1 MELVVVSFGRN
12 STNNSLRRRDKLPPS
27 IYIKILGVKR
37 SKMEKERVKI
47 ISQHNGPVSVI
58 VPELRF
64 SREWMSKGATIP
76 VERETLEELMY
87 DPGFKYMIDTG
98 MLYIEDMQVKKDLGI
113 EPEDAEEP
121 VNIIILTD
129 KEKERMMTVLPFV
142 EFKVKLKTLNYEQL
156 QDLADFAIRHELSDF
171 RKAEEIKKACGKD
184 IINAIRLN
192 REDKED

>member
-1 MELVVVSFGRN
+1 
-12 STNNSLRRRDKLPPS
+12 
-27 IYIKILGVKR
+27 
-37 SKMEKERVKI
+37 MEKERVKI

-76 VERETLEELMY
+76 VEKETLEELMY
-87 DPGFKYMIDTG
+87 NPGFKYMIDTG

-113 EPEDAEEP
+113 EPEDADEP
-121 VNIIILTD
+121 VNIIVLTD
-129 KEKERMMTVLPFV
+129 KEKERMMTVLPFI
-142 EFKVKLKTLNYEQL
+142 EFRAKLKTLNYEQI
-156 QDLADFAIRHELSDF
+156 QDLADFAIKHELSDF
-171 RKAEEIKKACGKD
+171 QKTEEIKKVCGRD